1 MRYEVSGIF
10 IIEVRSENELE
21 ARIKAQQALNRGKL
35 TWANIITVEEAK
47 E

>member
-10 IIEVRSENELE
+10 VLKIEADNEQE
-21 ARIKAQQALNRGKL
+21 ARKKAQQALNSGKL